1 MPLFDFRCRRCGERF
16 EALVK
21 AGEAGAP
28 CPRCGA
34 GDVEK
39 LLSTF
44 ALRTGGSG
52 GSGSGSGCAGCT
64 ASSCAGCR

>member
-1 MPLFDFRCRRCGERF
+1 MPLFDFRCSRCGERF

-21 AGEAGAP
+21 SGQRGVP

-34 GDVEK
+34 GDAEK

-52 GSGSGSGCAGCT
+52 GGGSGCAGCT